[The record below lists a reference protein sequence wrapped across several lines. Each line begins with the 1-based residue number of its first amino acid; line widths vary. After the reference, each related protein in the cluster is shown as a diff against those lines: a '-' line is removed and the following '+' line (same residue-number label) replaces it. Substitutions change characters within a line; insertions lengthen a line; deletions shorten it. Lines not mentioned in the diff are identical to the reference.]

1 MYYATSLSVRRLVV
15 KQRTADMLSKFFA
28 RLTLASK
35 FFIVFDRSSSSFFT
49 SAEEKKQ
56 THHHKNVNLIQ
67 RVGGRLT
74 KKKKPHQARNK
85 KTWLLANESFKEN
98 INGDSRLLKELK
110 S

>member
-74 KKKKPHQARNK
+74 KKNPIKQEIKKPGC
-85 KTWLLANESFKEN
+85 WLTRALRR
-98 INGDSRLLKELK
+98 I
-110 S
+110 

>member
-49 SAEEKKQ
+49 SAE
-56 THHHKNVNLIQ
+56 
-67 RVGGRLT
+67 
-74 KKKKPHQARNK
+74 KKKNRHIIM
-85 KTWLLANESFKEN
+85 KTLISFRESEA
-98 INGDSRLLKELK
+98 D
-110 S
+110 

>member
-1 MYYATSLSVRRLVV
+1 M

-56 THHHKNVNLIQ
+56 THHHENVNLIQ

-74 KKKKPHQARNK
+74 KKNPHQARNK

-98 INGDSRLLKELK
+98 INGDSRPLKELK

>member
-74 KKKKPHQARNK
+74 KKNPIKQDIK

-98 INGDSRLLKELK
+98 INGDSRPLKELK